1 MKCIIVDDEPLAQD
15 LLEDFICRVPFLQLT
30 NKCRNVIEAMEILQ
44 KETIHLIFLD
54 IQMPKITG
62 IQFAGS
68 MTKAPMII
76 FTTAFSKYAVESYN
90 LDAID
95 YLLKP
100 FTFERFLKAVNK
112 AYSEYSGKDKTG
124 TDEKNAGLAGEFIFV
139 NAEYCSV
146 KINLNDILYIEG
158 LKDYVKIYAGA
169 KPVLTLQSLKSLQEK
184 LSGKNFIRVHRSYIV
199 SIDKIDSI
207 QRNRII
213 IGNKYIP
220 VGETYK
226 DEFYER
232 IGKHNI

>member
-15 LLEDFICRVPFLQLT
+15 LLEDFIGRVTFLQLR
-30 NKCRNVIEAMEILQ
+30 KRCRNVMDAMKILQ
-44 KETIHLIFLD
+44 KESIDLIFLD

-68 MTKAPMII
+68 IAKAPMII

-90 LDAID
+90 LDAVD

-100 FTFERFLKAVNK
+100 FSFERFLKAVNK
-112 AYSEYSGKDKTG
+112 AYSIYAGKDKRAIEAE
-124 TDEKNAGLAGEFIFV
+124 DSGLAGEFIFV
-139 NAEYCSV
+139 NAEYSSV

-169 KPVLTLQSLKSLQEK
+169 KPLLTLQSLKSLEGK
-184 LSGKNFIRVHRSYIV
+184 LPGKHFIRVHRSYIV

-207 QRNRII
+207 QRNRIV
-213 IGNKYIP
+213 IGDKYIP
-220 VGETYK
+220 IGETYK

-232 IGKHNI
+232 IGKHNV